1 MELEKNNI
9 HMSKILKNETAT
21 FYVNHEAG
29 LTEADDM
36 IDNIINHHEIV
47 SVDNTSIQMKM
58 IWQKERRVNFLLRR
72 Q

>member
-1 MELEKNNI
+1 
-9 HMSKILKNETAT
+9 MSKILKNETAT

-47 SVDNTSIQMKM
+47 SVDNTSIRNNQL
-58 IWQKERRVNFLLRR
+58 IVNGTISFGMM
-72 Q
+72 